1 MLLRKQGF
9 TLVELLVVV
18 LIIGILSAVAL
29 PQYTK
34 TVEKAR
40 ASEAVSTIYALEKAI
55 DLWVL
60 ANGFPSTDND
70 TMIKDDEL
78 DISFSCDSFDSENCC
93 LTKNFRYCP
102 FCRGNGDCEVVTYR
116 INSSTYYPL
125 IAWRDRDGHWTHKC
139 GYFDEP
145 GKAAC
150 KGLESH
156 GWETEEEWDY

>member
-102 FCRGNGDCEVVTYR
+102 FCWDNGDCEVETYR

-125 IAWRDRDGHWTHKC
+125 IA
-139 GYFDEP
+139 
-145 GKAAC
+145 
-150 KGLESH
+150 
-156 GWETEEEWDY
+156 